1 MDVETADQPASIR
14 IPLTDSEQCIEL
26 FVDELSD
33 NTDELTQ
40 TLFGE
45 NVHPHYWIQI
55 AVSRGGWCVM
65 GQVGYYSV
73 KKYEQFLKIIDT
85 ILQEENFRRFE
96 NEYECKLVLINYRT
110 AYKVDFIFF
119 AC

>member
-1 MDVETADQPASIR
+1 MEIETAEQPASIR

-55 AVSRGGWCVM
+55 AVFCSGQCFM

-85 ILQEENFRRFE
+85 ILREENFRRFE

-110 AYKVDFIFF
+110 AYKVGPVSVL
-119 AC
+119 

>member
-1 MDVETADQPASIR
+1 
-14 IPLTDSEQCIEL
+14 
-26 FVDELSD
+26 
-33 NTDELTQ
+33 
-40 TLFGE
+40 
-45 NVHPHYWIQI
+45 
-55 AVSRGGWCVM
+55 M

-110 AYKVDFIFF
+110 AYKVDFILF